1 MLEMTK
7 EQLEVSQENMFSEL
21 LITAGG
27 VTHLGKMLGVPVS
40 TVQGWD
46 DRGRISK
53 KGAQLVE
60 DHVTLGKRF
69 KAKTLR
75 PDL

>member
-1 MLEMTK
+1 MTK
-7 EQLEVSQENMFSEL
+7 EQLETTQENMFSEL
-21 LITAGG
+21 LIHAGG
-27 VTHLGKMLGVPVS
+27 ITHLAKMLDTPVS

-53 KGAQLVE
+53 KGAHLVE